1 MGPGTGFVGD
11 SPRRCATRRHLDA
24 LEVSL
29 HDSELH
35 EEVERTALLMVAA
48 NESEGRLPQR
58 VVDEILGVVPPQRP
72 APRHPE
78 FGAGLL
84 SSTTFS
90 FRRR

>member
-1 MGPGTGFVGD
+1 MVPGAGFIGD
-11 SPRRCATRRHLDA
+11 MPSRCATRRDLDA

-58 VVDEILGVVPPQRP
+58 VVDEILGVVPLQRP
-72 APRHPE
+72 AEHHPE
-78 FGAGLL
+78 FGTELL

-90 FRRR
+90 YRRK